1 LQSAR
6 TPPAGTASAQC
17 NAQLMRLQRAP
28 RYRRPD
34 HGITPPFGTTGGFVP
49 PLLII
54 NPRSDVRFVQLV
66 AELTA
71 SGSTDPADLQSRL
84 RAEFPDA
91 IVRRRELSSE
101 ATEMWYVYRD
111 GRWSPD

>member
-1 LQSAR
+1 MALTLGDALCDCNIS
-6 TPPAGTASAQC
+6 TAIFRS
-17 NAQLMRLQRAP
+17 LES
-28 RYRRPD
+28 PD
-34 HGITPPFGTTGGFVP
+34 RSRWGVR
-49 PLLII
+49 PLLIV

-71 SGSTDPADLQSRL
+71 EATIDLSDLQSRL
-84 RAEFPDA
+84 RATYPEA

-101 ATEMWYVYRD
+101 STEMWYVYRD